1 MKFLVDTGADISVLP
16 PSLDSKIKPSSS
28 CLFAANGTKINTY
41 GEKRI
46 SLNFGLRRQLQW
58 TFTVADV
65 SCPIIGA
72 DFLRNF
78 GLLVDM
84 RRGKLIDS
92 ETQLSLK
99 GIMSLSTAPTI
110 LTFDKSTDFA
120 NILSEFRDITV
131 LGGPKRPT
139 KVMVSHHIVFNGQPV
154 VCKPRRLSPEKLE
167 AARAEFEFLMK
178 AGICQPSK
186 SNWASPL
193 HMVRKPDGS
202 WRPCG
207 DYRALNARTVPDRY
221 PIPFLQDFS
230 HVLHGKTIFS
240 TIDLQ
245 RAFHQIPIEQ
255 SDVPKTAITTPFGL
269 FEFKFMTFGLCNAAQ
284 TMQRHINEVLRGL
297 DFVFAYIDDIC
308 IASSSVDQHIDHLR
322 QVFQRLQ
329 QNNLSINISK
339 CHLGKDEV
347 KFLGHLITPDGLR
360 PLPEKIEVIKNF
372 PLPTFAMELKRFLA
386 MINFYRRF
394 IPLAVK
400 NQIPLQKLI
409 IGNKKNDTT
418 KIDWTEEGMQC
429 FESCKNDLAE
439 NTLLAYPAVNAEI
452 ALYVD
457 ASDIAVGAV
466 LHQITNGIAQ
476 PLGFFSKK
484 LTDAQRKYSTYD
496 RELLAMF
503 MGVKYFRFMVE
514 GRKFCIFTDHKPLTF
529 AFNQSLEKASP
540 RQARHLDF
548 VGQFCTDIRHI
559 AGSDNTVADALSR
572 IQALSLNDQINYDA
586 IAREQ
591 LDDDELKKILQSKN
605 PSSSL
610 IMKRLSV
617 PDSSNFIYCD
627 TANDKIRPF
636 IPSQFRTE
644 VISKLHSIN
653 HPGTKATAKLVQQ
666 RFVWPNINKDCME
679 FVRRCIPCQ
688 RAKINRHNKSA
699 VPKIAVPDQRFHHI
713 NVDIIGPMPTS
724 REFRYCLT
732 IIDRFTR
739 WPEAIPMTDITANTI
754 ARHLISGWISRF
766 GVPAKVTTDLG
777 RQFESA
783 VFRELTT
790 ILGITHL
797 KTTPYHPQSNG
808 IIERFHR
815 TLKASIMCHQSTDW
829 CDILPVVLLGLRS
842 AYKSDITASSAEMVL
857 GTTLRLPGE
866 FFVNNPRVCT
876 ESEFVKDFRRHMA
889 KIQPTTTAHH
899 GTQQSFVQKE
909 LANSTHVFVREDAVR
924 RSLQPPYHGPY
935 LVIKKFDKYFLIQIG
950 QRTSK
955 ISIDRLKA
963 AFIANEEVTTDV
975 PPVVTKHSSPV
986 PPNAYTTRSG
996 RQVRIPARY
1005 TS

>member
-1 MKFLVDTGADISVLP
+1 MKFLVDTGADISVMP
-16 PSLDSKIKPSSS
+16 PSTNSKIKPSNS

-46 SLNFGLRRQLQW
+46 SLNFGLRRSLQW

-65 SCPIIGA
+65 NCPIIGA

-92 ETQLSLK
+92 ETQLFSK

-110 LTFDKSTDFA
+110 LTFDSSINFA
-120 NILSEFRDITV
+120 NILAEFRDITV

-139 KVMVSHHIVFNGQPV
+139 QANVSHHIVFNGQPV
-154 VCKPRRLSPEKLE
+154 VCKPRRLSPEKFE

-221 PIPFLQDFS
+221 PIPFLQDFG

-245 RAFHQIPIEQ
+245 RAFHQIPIEP
-255 SDVPKTAITTPFGL
+255 SDIPKTAITTPFGL

-308 IASSSVDQHIDHLR
+308 IASSSVEQHISHLR

-329 QNNLSINISK
+329 QNNLCINTSK
-339 CHLGKDEV
+339 CHLGKPEV
-347 KFLGHLITPDGLR
+347 KFLGHLITSNGLS
-360 PLPEKIEVIKNF
+360 PLPEKVEAIKNF
-372 PLPTFAMELKRFLA
+372 PLPTTAMELKRFLA
-386 MINFYRRF
+386 MTNFYRRF
-394 IPLAVK
+394 IPQAVK
-400 NQIPLQKLI
+400 NQIPLQRLI
-409 IGNKKNDTT
+409 VGNKKNDTS
-418 KIDWTEEGMQC
+418 KINWTEEDIHR
-429 FESCKNDLAE
+429 FEWCKNDLSK
-439 NTLLAYPAVNAEI
+439 NTLLAYPASNAEI
-452 ALYVD
+452 SLSVD
-457 ASDIAVGAV
+457 ASDIAIGAV
-466 LHQITNGIAQ
+466 LHQIIDGIAQ

-496 RELLAMF
+496 RELLAIF
-503 MGVKYFRFMVE
+503 MGVKYFQFMVE
-514 GRKFCIFTDHKPLTF
+514 GRKFCIFTDHKPLTY
-529 AFNQSLEKASP
+529 AFNQTLEKASP

-572 IQALSLNDQINYDA
+572 IQALSLNDKINYAD
-586 IAREQ
+586 IAHEQ
-591 LDDDELKKILQSKN
+591 LDDDELKSILQSNSTLLK
-605 PSSSL
+605 
-610 IMKRLSV
+610 MKQLTV
-617 PDSSNFIYCD
+617 PDSSSFIYCD
-627 TANDKIRPF
+627 TSNEKIRPF
-636 IPSQFRTE
+636 IPSRFRNE

-666 RFVWPNINKDCME
+666 RFVWPNINKDCIE

-688 RAKINRHNKSA
+688 RAKINRHNKTA
-699 VPKIAVPDQRFHHI
+699 VPKIGVPDQRFHHI

-739 WPEAIPMTDITANTI
+739 WPEVIPMTDITANTV

-766 GVPAKVTTDLG
+766 GVPSKITTDLG
-777 RQFESA
+777 RQFESSL
-783 VFRELTT
+783 FRELTA

-815 TLKASIMCHQSTDW
+815 TLKASIMCHQSSSDW

-842 AYKSDITASSAEMVL
+842 AYKSDISASAAEMVL

-866 FFVNNPRVCT
+866 FFVTNSKICS
-876 ESEFVKDFRRHMA
+876 ESEFVKDFRRHMS
-889 KIQPTTTAHH
+889 KIQPTTTSHH
-899 GTQQSFVQKE
+899 GPPQSFVQKE
-909 LANSTHVFVREDAVR
+909 LASSSHVFVREDAVR
-924 RSLQPPYHGPY
+924 RSLEPPYHGPY
-935 LVIKKFDKYFLIQIG
+935 KVIKRFDKYFLVQLD

-963 AFIANEEVTTDV
+963 AFIANEDVSTNQAPIATKPHSPDV
-975 PPVVTKHSSPV
+975 PNQVT
-986 PPNAYTTRSG
+986 TTRSG
-996 RQVRIPARY
+996 RRVRIPARY